1 MQSGRNCCS
10 GWSRAPGVNRMLT
23 IEALN
28 AMPVQEF
35 TTALGSIFEHSPW
48 VAQRAAGLR
57 PFKDRAALHQ
67 AMCRQVEQASAAEQ
81 DALILAHPKLGAR
94 GRQRAQLTQSSAQ
107 EQSRAGL
114 DACTDAEFAE
124 LVRLNELYMARF
136 AFPFIPAARGH
147 TPDSILASLT
157 QRLGNDPATERSTAL
172 QQINRIAGLRLS
184 DGIAPGESPAQE
196 EQ

>member
-1 MQSGRNCCS
+1 
-10 GWSRAPGVNRMLT
+10 MLT

-28 AMPVQEF
+28 AMSVQQF
-35 TTALGSIFEHSPW
+35 TAALGAIFEHSPW
-48 VAQRAAGLR
+48 VAERTAALR
-57 PFKDRAALHQ
+57 PFGSREQLHQ
-67 AMCRQVEQASAAEQ
+67 AMCGQVALASVVEQ

-94 GRQRAQLTQSSAQ
+94 GRQRAQLTQSSAH

-114 DACTDAEFAE
+114 DACTDEEFAE
-124 LVRLNELYMARF
+124 LLRLNELYMSRF
-136 AFPFIPAARGH
+136 AFPFILAVRGH

-184 DGIAPGESPAQE
+184 DAITPTIESAAPMTQ
-196 EQ
+196 